1 MIIVLASICVKS
13 GKRSEFLEIFNA
25 NVPKVKAEEGC
36 IEYGPAVDFD
46 MNIPAQQ
53 LDEHVVTIVE
63 KWQSPEALTA
73 HFSAPHMLEYRKKVQ
88 DIVETVSLKVLHEA

>member
-1 MIIVLASICVKS
+1 MIIVLASIRVKA
-13 GKRSEFLEIFNA
+13 GKLTEFLEIFNA
-25 NVPKVKAEEGC
+25 NVPKVKAEDGC

-63 KWQSPEALTA
+63 KWETPEALTA
-73 HFSAPHMLEYRKKVQ
+73 HFGAPHMQEYRKKVQ
-88 DIVETVSLKVLHEA
+88 EIVENVSLKVLHEA